1 MAINVIEMFADSLD
15 SKTLDNLSD
24 NELRLVL
31 DILNKAGY

>member
-15 SKTLDNLSD
+15 DETLDNLSD

>member
-1 MAINVIEMFADSLD
+1 MVNVIEMFADSLD